1 MLRSLEGGGQSMSY
15 KTQGIDF
22 VMNKNLFYVIYLGGG
37 TVYDSA

>member
-22 VMNKNLFYVIYLGGG
+22 VMNLFYVIYLGGG